1 MSETQITAR
10 RALADLLEA
19 KDLTESAAAELMHAL
34 TDPELPPALAGAVL
48 VALRMKGE
56 IAAEIRGF
64 ATAMR
69 ELARDPGIPAGAP
82 TVDCVGTG
90 GDGSGSVNISTGAAL
105 LAAAS
110 GVRVVKHGNRAVS
123 SKSGSADVL
132 EALGLPLP
140 LDEKAAVRCLEE
152 TSFTFLFAPFY
163 HPAMKSIAPVRAAM
177 GVRTVFNLLGPLS
190 NPARPPFGVI
200 GAFSPSVARLMA
212 DTLSGMDIERVF
224 VVHGEP
230 GWDEATPVGP
240 FLLYDVRPGQVEEQ
254 HRDPADYKYRAL
266 HARGSDRRQCDRKRG
281 ESESRTAWRAR
292 SALRC
297 ADARRRADAR
307 SQRCGQRPAC
317 VAGACAREHQLRSR
331 RDDAR
336 ATRSVRTKPVSGFS
350 VSDAARAS
358 RIRCP

>member
-48 VALRMKGE
+48 AALRMKGE

-82 TVDCVGTG
+82 MVDCVGTG

-123 SKSGSADVL
+123 SNSGSADVL

-152 TSFTFLFAPFY
+152 TSFTFLFAPFF

-240 FLLYDVRPGQVEEQ
+240 FLLYDVRRGQVEEQ
-254 HRDPADYKYRAL
+254 HRDPADYKIGRCMPEDLIGGNATENAASLKAVLHGELGPHYDAL
-266 HARGSDRRQCDRKRG
+266 TLGA
-281 ESESRTAWRAR
+281 
-292 SALRC
+292 ALMLEVSGVVSG
-297 ADARRRADAR
+297 RRASLAHVR
-307 SQRCGQRPAC
+307 ESINSGRAAKMLSQLEAFGQS
-317 VAGACAREHQLRSR
+317 L
-331 RDDAR
+331 
-336 ATRSVRTKPVSGFS
+336 
-350 VSDAARAS
+350 
-358 RIRCP
+358 